1 MGRSRPQ
8 RVGCLPRALQ
18 QSRLPFYTAYS
29 PCIITISGQVVDE
42 LTLQPIGGASIS
54 ALCTEYAT
62 TDSTGHYSFQYHK
75 TTQPEAIMLRA
86 SKSGYAEG
94 TEPLKDVKCE
104 DQVVKFQLQQ

>member
-1 MGRSRPQ
+1 MGRPRPQ
-8 RVGCLPRALQ
+8 RVGCVPRVLQ

-54 ALCTEYAT
+54 TFCTEYAT

-75 TTQPEAIMLRA
+75 TAQAEAMMLMA
-86 SKSGYAEG
+86 SKPGYVTG
-94 TEPLKDVKCE
+94 TEPLKGVQCE
-104 DQVVKFQLQQ
+104 DQVVNFQLQQ